1 MTHLLGHALHLS
13 WGIVDTVR
21 RLAVLVFAG
30 GVECLVG
37 EDLAGL
43 QVGDDGLPVVDEQFG
58 HAAGVAPADVE
69 DTAHADDVVLR
80 DAAAPVDPADSGPY
94 GDVRSRRFGSFVLG
108 DGLPARRPGA
118 AGRRL
123 AAPLLVEF
131 CLRPGREFGVGQG
144 LALGAVR
151 FSGGSPAE
159 RAVRPLLVV
168 DVPEFGELFVELV
181 DRGRQ
186 GTGGEPLLQGAVVA
200 FDLALRLGVAGP
212 SVALAHAHQR
222 ERAFGTP
229 RGGADRSGGVH
240 GAVVGERPGGD
251 AVFGARLKERGL
263 HVVHRHRGERTR
275 VQQVAGAVVEPGDDH
290 GSRNRGDRPVGEVR
304 LPQFVG
310 QGRLEPRAR
319 RLGAFPGFGA
329 HQAGAHE
336 DAVDRGVRRRP
347 DALALQPGGDGFGS
361 GVRAVL
367 FQLFAQLD
375 DPRGQDGVGP
385 VGYRARGA
393 GTGREPGIAVGVPS
407 SFDLVRP
414 LAAHAVAP
422 GRAGHALAVV
432 DRGGESLVAQV
443 LAALRRGRG
452 LIVAGRAGLL
462 PCIHDTTT
470 AANPIVVN
478 QAPGHASTSRSN

>member
-1 MTHLLGHALHLS
+1 M
-13 WGIVDTVR
+13 
-21 RLAVLVFAG
+21 
-30 GVECLVG
+30 
-37 EDLAGL
+37 
-43 QVGDDGLPVVDEQFG
+43 
-58 HAAGVAPADVE
+58 
-69 DTAHADDVVLR
+69 
-80 DAAAPVDPADSGPY
+80 
-94 GDVRSRRFGSFVLG
+94 
-108 DGLPARRPGA
+108 
-118 AGRRL
+118 
-123 AAPLLVEF
+123 
-131 CLRPGREFGVGQG
+131 
-144 LALGAVR
+144 
-151 FSGGSPAE
+151 
-159 RAVRPLLVV
+159 RPLLVV

-222 ERAFGTP
+222 ERAFETP

-304 LPQFVG
+304 LPRFVG
-310 QGRLEPRAR
+310 RGRLEPRVR
-319 RLGAFPGFGA
+319 CLGAFPGFGA

-347 DALALQPGGDGFGS
+347 DAVALRPGGDGFGS

-367 FQLFAQLD
+367 FQLFAQFD
-375 DPRGQDGVGP
+375 DPRGRDGVGP
-385 VGYRARGA
+385 VGYCARGA

-407 SFDLVRP
+407 SFDLVHP

-432 DRGGESLVAQV
+432 DRGGWPCCAGTRCVAPRTWSDC
-443 LAALRRGRG
+443 RR
-452 LIVAGRAGLL
+452 
-462 PCIHDTTT
+462 PCRT
-470 AANPIVVN
+470 AAVYP
-478 QAPGHASTSRSN
+478 

>member
-1 MTHLLGHALHLS
+1 MPS
-13 WGIVDTVR
+13 CVV
-21 RLAVLVFAG
+21 LAEVEDPAFAG
-30 GVECLVG
+30 
-37 EDLAGL
+37 
-43 QVGDDGLPVVDEQFG
+43 
-58 HAAGVAPADVE
+58 
-69 DTAHADDVVLR
+69 DVVLR
-80 DAAAPVDPADSGPY
+80 DAAASVDLVGLGVD
-94 GDVRSRRFGSFVLG
+94 GDVHARWLGPLVLGNGFPAHGSGWGGWLRFGCLF
-108 DGLPARRPGA
+108 
-118 AGRRL
+118 
-123 AAPLLVEF
+123 LVEF
-131 CLRPGREFGVGQG
+131 DLRAGCEFGVGQG

-168 DVPEFGELFVELV
+168 DVPELGELFVELV
-181 DRGRQ
+181 DRGRR

-222 ERAFGTP
+222 ERAFETP

-251 AVFGARLKERGL
+251 AVLGARLKERGL

-310 QGRLEPRAR
+310 RGRLEPRVR

-347 DALALQPGGDGFGS
+347 DALALRPGGDGFGS
-361 GVRAVL
+361 GVQAVL
-367 FQLFAQLD
+367 FQLFAQFD
-375 DPRGQDGVGP
+375 DP
-385 VGYRARGA
+385 
-393 GTGREPGIAVGVPS
+393 
-407 SFDLVRP
+407 
-414 LAAHAVAP
+414 
-422 GRAGHALAVV
+422 
-432 DRGGESLVAQV
+432 
-443 LAALRRGRG
+443 
-452 LIVAGRAGLL
+452 
-462 PCIHDTTT
+462 
-470 AANPIVVN
+470 
-478 QAPGHASTSRSN
+478 